1 MNIEPVL
8 MSPEPVDAEISA
20 LVKRL
25 NSDNETK
32 VRAAIVE
39 LCRRGDAGIEA
50 LLTALTTQE
59 QRRKRNKRRA
69 SFWGHFFALLM
80 LACCTRADKFSA
92 LVTFLSVSTVVGF
105 FVSLSLS
112 QKHGVKW
119 LAQLEDVRAV
129 GVLTEAL
136 QWKNAEIR
144 ASAMYGLTLLLPRVK
159 QSDAKSLTL
168 KHRQILLSQFNR
180 VEPSSKFLL
189 AILKAM
195 EQVGGAEALTVVSR
209 LARGEGRLRNDTVLV
224 AAAREC
230 LPYLT
235 ARAEGRELRDT
246 LLRSSS
252 AAEVAP
258 ETLLRPAPGTSEEP
272 ANELLRPRE

>member
-1 MNIEPVL
+1 M
-8 MSPEPVDAEISA
+8 
-20 LVKRL
+20 
-25 NSDNETK
+25 
-32 VRAAIVE
+32 RAAVAQLIE
-39 LCRRGDAGIEA
+39 CGDAGIEA
-50 LLTALTTQE
+50 LLTALTAQE
-59 QRRKRNKRRA
+59 KHRKRNIRFAIARFIA
-69 SFWGHFFALLM
+69 TGAITFPLGAAIDFPFLMPICTFFTGAFLFQVM
-80 LACCTRADKFSA
+80 LSP
-92 LVTFLSVSTVVGF
+92 
-105 FVSLSLS
+105 S
-112 QKHGVKW
+112 QKHAAKW

-129 GVLTEAL
+129 GFLTEAL
-136 QWKNAEIR
+136 QWKDAEIR
-144 ASAMYGLTLLLPRVK
+144 ASATYGLTLLLPRAK
-159 QSDAKSLTL
+159 QSDTRYLTL

-195 EQVGGAEALTVVSR
+195 EQVGGAEALPVVSR

-258 ETLLRPAPGTSEEP
+258 ETLLRPAPATSEEP